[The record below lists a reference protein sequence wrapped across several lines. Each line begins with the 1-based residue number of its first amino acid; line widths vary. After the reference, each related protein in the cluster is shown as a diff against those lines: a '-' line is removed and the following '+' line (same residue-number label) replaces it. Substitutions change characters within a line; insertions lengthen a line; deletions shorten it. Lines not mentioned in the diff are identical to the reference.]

1 MRTSP
6 IGVLRRV
13 LGIAVPV
20 AVVAT
25 TAAVL
30 TAPFSANAGEQVIG
44 GTRVSI
50 ADHQYMVFLASTDG
64 RQFCGGALVAADK
77 VVTAAHCAVAK
88 SPADVRV
95 VASREDK
102 LTEDGVVAQIESVW
116 VHPEFTSVTAGNDV
130 AVLTLDRPLSNP
142 PIELATDPKSYA
154 AGEPAT
160 VLGWGRTAE
169 GGSGSRYLLGAEV
182 PLMADADCS
191 TAYADYAASSMVCAG
206 LPEGG
211 VDTCQGDSGG
221 PMVVAGRLA
230 GIASWGEGCAQPGK
244 PGVYARVAALAD
256 LIRAQM

>member
-6 IGVLRRV
+6 VGALRRAPS
-13 LGIAVPV
+13 IAVLAAV
-20 AVVAT
+20 VVAT
-25 TAAVL
+25 AAAL
-30 TAPFSANAGEQVIG
+30 TGPFSAKAGEQVIG
-44 GTRVSI
+44 GARVSI

-64 RQFCGGALVAADK
+64 RQFCGGTLVGADK

-88 SPADVRV
+88 PPEDVRV

-102 LTEDGVVAQIESVW
+102 LTADGVVAQIERVW

-142 PIELATDPKSYA
+142 PIELATDPSAYA
-154 AGEPAT
+154 AGAPAT

-182 PLMADADCS
+182 PVVADTECS
-191 TAYADYAASSMVCAG
+191 TAYADYAATSMVCAG

-221 PMVVAGRLA
+221 PMIVAGRLA
-230 GIASWGEGCAQPGK
+230 GVASWGEGCAQPGR
-244 PGVYARVAALAD
+244 PGVYARIATLAD